1 MFSCKPTNEEVKN
14 EDKND
19 DKHDDQNE
27 SKNDN
32 KNENKKEMKYISTGG
47 MRAIVTRGGPLD
59 LAFYHTDSNRLK
71 MTIEMYVS
79 FSEKGIKQTGI
90 KDENMFL
97 MIRTLGCTE
106 SSSSSNPKKNSMESP
121 SSLLESFTASGV
133 MWSLSVDKN
142 GSLLFSM
149 GNNLKSP
156 SNSMKN
162 TVKSGPK
169 CVSFEDIISLDDE
182 DEDRITP
189 TWSHIVAVVDS
200 SSNYE
205 NENTDNW
212 PLKSS
217 VTLYVN
223 GEKVA
228 QDDIDVPVMK
238 EEELSV
244 QGVLY
249 VCPCLPGGTRITEL
263 RMVRYITQHNMT

>member
-1 MFSCKPTNEEVKN
+1 MKLLNDVVFSCKPISE
-14 EDKND
+14 EDKN
-19 DKHDDQNE
+19 E
-27 SKNDN
+27 I
-32 KNENKKEMKYISTGG
+32 KYVSTGG
-47 MRAIVTRGGPLD
+47 MRAVVTRGGPLD
-59 LAFYHTDSNRLK
+59 LAFHHTDSNRLK

-79 FSEKGIKQTGI
+79 FSEKGIKLSGI
-90 KDENMFL
+90 KNENMFL

-106 SSSSSNPKKNSMESP
+106 SRSSSSPVKNSIVSP
-121 SSLLESFTASGV
+121 SSLLESFTASDV
-133 MWSLSVDKN
+133 MWSLCVDKD
-142 GSLLFSM
+142 GSLIFSM

-205 NENTDNW
+205 NDSTDNW

-217 VTLYVN
+217 ITLYVN

-228 QDDIDVPVMK
+228 QDDVDVPVLK

-249 VCPCLPGGTRITEL
+249 VCPCLPGGTRITEI
-263 RMVRYITQHNMT
+263 RMVRYTKT

>member
-1 MFSCKPTNEEVKN
+1 MKLLNDVVFSCKQINEEEKN

-19 DKHDDQNE
+19 DKNE
-27 SKNDN
+27 SKND
-32 KNENKKEMKYISTGG
+32 MKYISTGG

-59 LAFYHTDSNRLK
+59 LGFHHTDSNRLK

-79 FSEKGIKQTGI
+79 FSEKGIKLSGI

-106 SSSSSNPKKNSMESP
+106 SSSSSSPKKNSMESS
-121 SSLLESFTASGV
+121 SSLLESFTAPGV

-142 GSLLFSM
+142 GSLIFSM

-156 SNSMKN
+156 SNSMN
-162 TVKSGPK
+162 NAVKSASK
-169 CVSFEDIISLDDE
+169 CVSFEDIISLDDD

-217 VTLYVN
+217 ITLYVN

-228 QDDIDVPVMK
+228 QDDVDVPALK

-244 QGVLY
+244 QGMLY

-263 RMVRYITQHNMT
+263 RMVRYIT